1 MCNLRLTLSMIC
13 LYRKMRQKGVRYES
27 FLFPVCFRIVVL
39 FAVVLEIVTQGVC
52 LCVTSPRAT
61 SRKIAPFYFTRDK
74 YFLVDF
80 VPEKHLFVAYFAW
93 KCKLLYKEKSH
104 FYHKDLLRVYQK
116 QNLALSLSLDLKQIL
131 LYYENTSVGTSL
143 RKTLRCFNTV
153 FRRPYRYFSFALVR
167 ILSMFYI
174 QKLQQNSN

>member
-1 MCNLRLTLSMIC
+1 MSKENWHFHHLGTKRSSQYQEKRSWITLSDVCNLRLTLSMIC

-52 LCVTSPRAT
+52 LCVTTPRAT
-61 SRKIAPFYFTRDK
+61 SRKIAPFYFIRDN

-80 VPEKHLFVAYFAW
+80 VPEKHLFVAYFAS
-93 KCKLLYKEKSH
+93 KCKLLDKDKSD

-116 QNLALSLSLDLKQIL
+116 QNLALSLSLLI
-131 LYYENTSVGTSL
+131 
-143 RKTLRCFNTV
+143 
-153 FRRPYRYFSFALVR
+153 
-167 ILSMFYI
+167 
-174 QKLQQNSN
+174 

>member
-1 MCNLRLTLSMIC
+1 M
-13 LYRKMRQKGVRYES
+13 VD
-27 FLFPVCFRIVVL
+27 F
-39 FAVVLEIVTQGVC
+39 
-52 LCVTSPRAT
+52 
-61 SRKIAPFYFTRDK
+61 
-74 YFLVDF
+74 FLVDF
-80 VPEKHLFVAYFAW
+80 FSVKRLFVAYFAS
-93 KCKLLYKEKSH
+93 KCKLFDKDKSD

-116 QNLALSLSLDLKQIL
+116 QNLALSLSLSLDLNQL
-131 LYYENTSVGTSL
+131 VLYSENMSVGSSL